1 MRNTLVKIL
10 STGLIAIGLAAC
22 GSSSTVPLA
31 VNGVG
36 ASAGSSLVAS
46 GLIGFSGTTNGFNQT
61 TVLAGLVP
69 QGPYAGNYGQVAAGA
84 SSVVATATTG
94 SIQYTQQRPAGANG
108 QFILQASLASNTQL
122 VFTGTVQLSSQLM
135 QEILATYGQSATVT
149 SIGIWAVQNLVS
161 SGYSSYG
168 YAAPTYSG
176 PLEQVEIWLY
186 VNGSSQPIGPIVF

>member
-22 GSSSTVPLA
+22 GSSTTVPLA
-31 VNGVG
+31 VNSS

-61 TVLAGLVP
+61 TLLAGLVP
-69 QGPYAGNYGQVAAGA
+69 QGPYSGNYGQVAAGA
-84 SSVVATATTG
+84 SVGVATANTG

-108 QFILQASLASNTQL
+108 QFLLQASLASASQL

-135 QEILATYGQSATVT
+135 QEILSTYGQSATVT
-149 SIGIWAVQNLVS
+149 SIGIWAVQNLQS

-168 YAAPTYSG
+168 YSAPTYTG

-186 VNGSSQPIGPIVF
+186 VNGSSQPIGPIIF